1 MHKEGDHIVE
11 TPEEASGGENTPGM
25 VTVLRV
31 SVIAA
36 VVGFGVL
43 LAIFFARMAGLF

>member
-11 TPEEASGGENTPGM
+11 TPEEASGGEDTPGM

-31 SVIAA
+31 SVIAV

-43 LAIFFARMAGLF
+43 LAVFFAFKSGMF

>member
-11 TPEEASGGENTPGM
+11 TPEEASGGEDTPGM

-31 SVIAA
+31 SVIAV
-36 VVGFGVL
+36 VVGFAVL
-43 LAIFFARMAGLF
+43 LAVFFAFKAKLF